1 MTRVK
6 TSIKLLIMLGL
17 ALLTI
22 CIFNT
27 KVNAYSKENIK
38 VDNEIEQGLIDNV
51 YSSNWGCSLS
61 LNANKIISLLSNNSK
76 LNSLVK
82 SDNLV
87 YENVYFKLLDNATK
101 VTVTIPNFE
110 VTGYDNEGMVLGTKD
125 TTVEKELEIVT
136 IDNVKYAKCPVGLF
150 IKSNEGY
157 TLTGMTMGISI
168 CGITVNGYKY
178 ATINMQNDTELVEK
192 FNFSYGTSEDGP
204 VSHLYLYS
212 KSKDI
217 MQGGHGGGDWQE
229 TFYHRPELATLDDLY
244 VAFGTDTNVGNSI
257 NIEPFGTLTLSNT
270 NNSEYKYLYE
280 AQIKDK
286 TVLNKEYTGQI
297 VMSQYNL
304 LHFYSITYTG
314 DLIKEEPK
322 VEEPTTITTTDTT
335 TKIKLDTTTNVVPE
349 GTKLVAEEVKSGD
362 NYNTVVKAV
371 ENDVEKFVLYDI
383 SLVNNNATIQPNGK
397 VKVSIPVP
405 TGYDT
410 SKIVV
415 FRVSDDGTKTKYD
428 TTIKEGYITFETD
441 HFSNYV
447 VAEEKA
453 KETTTTNNEE
463 TSTKTETTNTTKREL
478 DNTPKTGEETNV
490 VTVISSVLSLLSMV
504 GIAIVRR
511 F

>member
-1 MTRVK
+1 MTRAK
-6 TSIKLLIMLGL
+6 ISIKLIVMLGL
-17 ALLTI
+17 ALLAMLV
-22 CIFNT
+22 FNT
-27 KVNAYSKENIK
+27 NTVSAYSKENVKIN
-38 VDNEIEQGLIDNV
+38 NEIEQGLIDNV
-51 YSSNWGCSLS
+51 SSSNWGCSLS

-101 VTVTIPNFE
+101 VTVTIP
-110 VTGYDNEGMVLGTKD
+110 D
-125 TTVEKELEIVT
+125 TLEKELEIVT
-136 IDNVKYAKCPVGLF
+136 IDNIKYAKCPVGLF
-150 IKSNEGY
+150 IKTNDGY

-168 CGITVNGYKY
+168 CGVTADGIKY

-192 FNFSYGTSEDGP
+192 FNFGYGTSENGP
-204 VSHLYLYS
+204 VSHIYLYS

-217 MQGGHGGGDWQE
+217 MQGGDGAANWQS

-257 NIEPFGTLTLSNT
+257 SIEPFGTLTLSNT
-270 NNSEYKYLYE
+270 NNSEYTYLYE

-286 TVLNKEYTGQI
+286 TILNKEYTGQI

-314 DLIKEEPK
+314 EQIKEEPK
-322 VEEPTTITTTDTT
+322 VEEPTTIATTDTT
-335 TKIKLDTTTNVVPE
+335 TNIKLDTTTAVVPE

-362 NYNTVVKAV
+362 NYNVVVKAV
-371 ENDVEKFVLYDI
+371 ENDVEKFILFDI

-405 TGYDT
+405 SGYDT

-415 FRVSDDGTKTKYD
+415 YRVADDGTKTKYD
-428 TTIKEGYITFETD
+428 TIVANGYIVFETD

-447 VAEEKA
+447 VAEEKTT
-453 KETTTTNNEE
+453 ETTNDEATSTTTN
-463 TSTKTETTNTTKREL
+463 TTNTTKREL
-478 DNTPKTGEETNV
+478 DTTPKTGEENSVATI
-490 VTVISSVLSLLSMV
+490 ISSILSLVSV
-504 GIAIVRR
+504 AGIAIVKR